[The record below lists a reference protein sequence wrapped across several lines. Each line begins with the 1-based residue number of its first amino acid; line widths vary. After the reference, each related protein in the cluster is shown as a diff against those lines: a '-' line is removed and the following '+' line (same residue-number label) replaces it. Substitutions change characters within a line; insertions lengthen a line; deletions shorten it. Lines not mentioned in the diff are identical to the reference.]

1 MSSPCIVTCAITGAI
16 PTKADNPAVP
26 VIPSEQIESTHEA
39 YEAGASLVHIHV
51 RNDDQTPGSDPKKFA
66 DIQIGVKKHCPNM
79 IIQFSTGG
87 RGRDQ
92 SLRGAMLHLRPD
104 MASLAT
110 GSVNFPTNIYENPP
124 EFVDGLAKKMLE
136 YDVKPEIEIFDL
148 AMLYNAASLIRRGLL
163 NSPPHVQF
171 VMGIP
176 NALPARRPVLE
187 FLIKEYKEVIPVG
200 TWTAAGIGRHQ
211 FEVAKWCLELGGN
224 CRTGLEDNIKF
235 DRERLANS
243 NAELVKKLVD
253 VMPNY
258 DRHPA
263 STSEAREMLGL

>member
-1 MSSPCIVTCAITGAI
+1 MTLPCIITCAITGAI

-66 DIQIGVKKHCPNM
+66 DIQTGVKKHCPNM

-124 EFVDGLAKKMLE
+124 EFVDGLAKTMLE

-163 NSPPHVQF
+163 DSPPHVQF

-176 NALPARRPVLE
+176 NALPARRSVLE

-211 FEVAKWCLELGGN
+211 FEVAQWCLELGGN

>member
-1 MSSPCIVTCAITGAI
+1 MSIPCIVTCAITGAI

-51 RNDDQTPGSDPKKFA
+51 RNNDQTPGSDPKKFA
-66 DIQIGVKKHCPNM
+66 DIQTGVKKHCPNM

-148 AMLYNAASLIRRGLL
+148 AMLYNAASLIKRGLL
-163 NSPPHVQF
+163 NSSPHVQF

-176 NALPARRPVLE
+176 NALPARRSVLE

-211 FEVAKWCLELGGN
+211 FEVAQWCLELGGN